1 MLNLSLKEL
10 RLIATNRNIS
20 CYKSM
25 PRYKLL
31 RIINNKGDR
40 KSLLKYKRRRKNQKK
55 SLQASKK
62 ESF

>member
-10 RLIATNRNIS
+10 RLIARNRNIS

-40 KSLLKYKRRRKNQKK
+40 KSLLKCKKRRNQKK
-55 SLQASKK
+55 SSQDSKK

>member
-1 MLNLSLKEL
+1 M
-10 RLIATNRNIS
+10 RLIATKRNIS

-25 PRYKLL
+25 PKYKLL

-40 KSLLKYKRRRKNQKK
+40 KSLLKCKNRRNQKK
-55 SLQASKK
+55 SSQASKK